1 MIRIAICDDEL
12 QELSRITKLISR
24 YYDQKKAAYRYDAFS
39 SATELLETMK
49 KCAYDILLLDVLMPG
64 INGIQAAHEIRGYD
78 QDIKIIF
85 LTSSP
90 EYAVESYAVD
100 AYYYFMKPATEA
112 KLFPILDKIYLEALS
127 SEEGLSI
134 KSAAGIMRI
143 SFHKLEF
150 LEVMNKK
157 LFFHLSDGKVKEV
170 PGALSSIEEKLLSRK
185 EFIKVHR
192 SYIVNMGY
200 IEELRNG
207 TILTSSG
214 HNIPI
219 SRLITVQVRESYM
232 KYLFIEKGVE

>member
-12 QELSRITKLISR
+12 QELSLISKLISR
-24 YYDQKKAAYRYDAFS
+24 YYDQKKEAFRYDAFS
-39 SATELLETMK
+39 SATELLDTMQ
-49 KCAYDILLLDVLMPG
+49 KCVYDILLLDVIMPG
-64 INGIQAAHEIRGYD
+64 INGIQAAREIRGYD

-100 AYYYFMKPATEA
+100 AYYYFMKPATET
-112 KLFPILDKIYLEALS
+112 KLFPILDKLYMDALRF
-127 SEEGLSI
+127 EESLSI
-134 KSAAGIMRI
+134 KSASGIMRI

-157 LFFHLSDGKVKEV
+157 LYFHLSDGTVKEV
-170 PGALSSIEEKLLSRK
+170 PGSLSNIEEKLLSRK

-192 SYIVNMGY
+192 SYLVNMGY

-214 HNIPI
+214 QNIPI
-219 SRLITVQVRESYM
+219 SRLLSTQVRESYM
-232 KYLFIEKGVE
+232 KHLFIEKGVE